1 MFFHMT
7 SKQPIGVFDSGVGGL
22 SVAKK
27 IREALP
33 YEDILYIADSGYA
46 PYGNKSQQFIEQRSK
61 ALVQFMLEQHAKAVV
76 VACNTATLSA
86 IQQLRATFQI
96 PIIGV
101 EPGIKP
107 AALQTK
113 SGVIGVMVTTRTSQ
127 AETFH
132 DLIERFSENI
142 RIEVQACDGLVELVE
157 KGNLNS
163 AETRTLV
170 ARYVLPLLDKGV
182 DVIAL
187 GCTHYPFL
195 MPVIKD
201 IAGKNVEIVET
212 GTAVAKQVV
221 RRLTDEG
228 HLAQGCETGKD
239 VFYTT
244 GDVVVAED
252 IMSYLWGQQEK
263 VHPCLI

>member
-1 MFFHMT
+1 MT
-7 SKQPIGVFDSGVGGL
+7 TKQPIGVFDSGVGGL

-33 YEDILYIADSGYA
+33 HEDILYIADSGYA

-61 ALVQFMLEQHAKAVV
+61 ALVQFMLEQHAKAIV

-86 IQQLRATFQI
+86 IQQLRATFQV

-107 AALQTK
+107 ATVQTR
-113 SGVIGVMVTTRTSQ
+113 SGAIGVMVTTRTSQ

-132 DLIERFSENI
+132 ELVKRFSENV
-142 RIEVQACDGLVELVE
+142 RIEVQACDGLVEQVE
-157 KGNLNS
+157 KGDLNS
-163 AETRTLV
+163 TETRTLV
-170 ARYVLPLLDKGV
+170 ARYVLPLLEKGV

-201 IAGKNVEIVET
+201 IAGAGVEVIET

-221 RRLTDEG
+221 RRLTDEN
-228 HLAQGCETGKD
+228 HLASCTNPGRD
-239 VFYTT
+239 IFYTS
-244 GDVVVAED
+244 GDVSVAEN
-252 IMSYLWGQQEK
+252 IVSYLWGQREK
-263 VHPCLI
+263 VLLCPI

>member
-1 MFFHMT
+1 MT
-7 SKQPIGVFDSGVGGL
+7 TKQPIGVFDSGVGGL

-33 YEDILYIADSGYA
+33 NEDILYIADSGYA
-46 PYGNKSQQFIEQRSK
+46 PYGNKSQQFIEQRSR
-61 ALVQFMLEQHAKAVV
+61 ALVQFMLEQNAKAIV

-86 IQQLRATFQI
+86 IQQLRAAFQV

-107 AALQTK
+107 ATLQTR

-127 AETFH
+127 ADTFH
-132 DLIERFSENI
+132 ELVKRFSENV
-142 RIEVQACDGLVELVE
+142 RIEVQACDGLVEQVE
-157 KGNLNS
+157 KGDLNS
-163 AETRTLV
+163 VETRSLL
-170 ARYVLPLLDKGV
+170 ARYVMPLLDKGV
-182 DVIAL
+182 DTIAL

-201 IAGKNVEIVET
+201 LVGENVEVIET

-221 RRLTDEG
+221 RRLTDEH
-228 HLAQGCETGKD
+228 HLASCTHPGRD
-239 VFYTT
+239 IFYTS
-244 GDVVVAED
+244 GDISVAEN
-252 IMSYLWGQQEK
+252 IVSYLWGRQERVLK
-263 VHPCLI
+263 CPI